1 MSAMSRP
8 RTVLIVDQDDGWREA
23 VASALKADY
32 RILRASSGESAL
44 AMLTR
49 EEVDAMLLDVDQP
62 GISGFETL
70 RIARENFELT
80 EVVMTAASS
89 DVDHAVEAV
98 KLGAFHFVP
107 KTGGADAV
115 RALIDRAIERQA
127 LARQVQVLSAEAAD
141 TTEREFVV
149 GPSRA
154 LQDVVAMVRRVASLS
169 ATVLILGES
178 GTGKELLA
186 RLLHRESESP
196 DGPFVAVNLAAIP
209 QELVESV
216 LFGHEKGSFT
226 GAVRQQIGKFELAG
240 GGTLFLDEIGDLK
253 LDLQAK
259 LLRAIQEGEIERI
272 GSQRP
277 IKATFR
283 LIAATNVDLDKAVKE
298 GRFRDDLFYRI
309 NVIPVKL
316 PPLRE
321 RIDDLPELAR
331 FFLRRYNTKFRK
343 QVEGISESSAPDAG
357 LLLVARQ
364 HPRAGEPDRAA
375 GGHLREE
382 LDHRGRPAV
391 RVPDGGARPH
401 GPQGREPVPGGD
413 GGLRA
418 EPARAGP
425 REERLERDGD
435 GALPGPAAQHDEVQA
450 GEAGRAGVRQAA
462 AEQLR
467 DNGPGDAVRLRL
479 RARKVRPRG
488 YLRGSTA
495 SLSAF
500 WMRALTTVLAGI
512 LMASPVAGLR
522 PILALRFCT
531 TSFTIPGSVNSPA
544 RFNSFSASAA
554 SSSKY
559 SRATV
564 RLTSKRS
571 AKCENK
577 SDLPILRASTMCVPP
592 DLNVVARSAVDRR
605 QDPRARA
612 VRCEIWPK
620 SGVS

>member
-70 RIARENFELT
+70 RIAHENFELT

-149 GPSRA
+149 GPSRG

-253 LDLQAK
+253 LELQAK

-277 IKATFR
+277 IKANFR

-343 QVEGISESSAPDAG
+343 QVEGISDAALRMLASYWWPGNIRELENLIERLVAISEKSWITEDDLPFEFRMAELDRTDRKGESLFQEAMVAFERN
-357 LLLVARQ
+357 LLVRALEKNGWNVTATARYLGL
-364 HPRAGEPDRAA
+364 PLSTMKFKLEKLDV
-375 GGHLREE
+375 REF
-382 LDHRGRPAV
+382 
-391 RVPDGGARPH
+391 AR
-401 GPQGREPVPGGD
+401 
-413 GGLRA
+413 
-418 EPARAGP
+418 
-425 REERLERDGD
+425 
-435 GALPGPAAQHDEVQA
+435 
-450 GEAGRAGVRQAA
+450 
-462 AEQLR
+462 
-467 DNGPGDAVRLRL
+467 RLR
-479 RARKVRPRG
+479 
-488 YLRGSTA
+488 
-495 SLSAF
+495 
-500 WMRALTTVLAGI
+500 
-512 LMASPVAGLR
+512 
-522 PILALRFCT
+522 
-531 TSFTIPGSVNSPA
+531 
-544 RFNSFSASAA
+544 
-554 SSSKY
+554 SS
-559 SRATV
+559 
-564 RLTSKRS
+564 
-571 AKCENK
+571 
-577 SDLPILRASTMCVPP
+577 
-592 DLNVVARSAVDRR
+592 
-605 QDPRARA
+605 
-612 VRCEIWPK
+612 
-620 SGVS
+620 

>member
-1 MSAMSRP
+1 VSSRP
-8 RTVLIVDQDDGWREA
+8 RTVLIVDQDDSWRED
-23 VASALKADY
+23 VAASLKADY

-89 DVDHAVEAV
+89 DVDYAVEAV

-115 RALIDRAIERQA
+115 RALIDRAIERQT

-186 RLLHRESESP
+186 RLLHRESETP

-226 GAVRQQIGKFELAG
+226 GAVRQQIGKFELASS
-240 GGTLFLDEIGDLK
+240 GTLFLDEIGDLR

-277 IKATFR
+277 IKANFR

-321 RIDDLPELAR
+321 RIDDMPELAR

-343 QVEGISESSAPDAG
+343 HVEGISDAALRMLASYWWPGNIRELENLVERLVAISEKSWITEDDLPFEFRMAELDRTDRKGESLFQEAMVAFERN
-357 LLLVARQ
+357 LLVRALEKNGWNVTATARYLGL
-364 HPRAGEPDRAA
+364 PLSTMKFKLEKLDV
-375 GGHLREE
+375 REF
-382 LDHRGRPAV
+382 AK
-391 RVPDGGARPH
+391 
-401 GPQGREPVPGGD
+401 
-413 GGLRA
+413 
-418 EPARAGP
+418 
-425 REERLERDGD
+425 
-435 GALPGPAAQHDEVQA
+435 
-450 GEAGRAGVRQAA
+450 
-462 AEQLR
+462 
-467 DNGPGDAVRLRL
+467 RLR
-479 RARKVRPRG
+479 
-488 YLRGSTA
+488 
-495 SLSAF
+495 
-500 WMRALTTVLAGI
+500 
-512 LMASPVAGLR
+512 
-522 PILALRFCT
+522 
-531 TSFTIPGSVNSPA
+531 
-544 RFNSFSASAA
+544 
-554 SSSKY
+554 SS
-559 SRATV
+559 
-564 RLTSKRS
+564 
-571 AKCENK
+571 
-577 SDLPILRASTMCVPP
+577 
-592 DLNVVARSAVDRR
+592 
-605 QDPRARA
+605 
-612 VRCEIWPK
+612 
-620 SGVS
+620 